1 MLPQTVPYS
10 RTLVPLPVHRE
21 PRLLEVFAITGM
33 TCCPQSSLDSGSSR
47 RRHWSG
53 SVAAGRALARTAAG
67 QKLVGR
73 IPQQGWIAFRK
84 EFRG

>member
-10 RTLVPLPVHRE
+10 RTLVQGPCIASLDF
-21 PRLLEVFAITGM
+21 LEVFAITGM

-53 SVAAGRALARTAAG
+53 SVAAGRALAA
-67 QKLVGR
+67 Q
-73 IPQQGWIAFRK
+73 
-84 EFRG
+84 